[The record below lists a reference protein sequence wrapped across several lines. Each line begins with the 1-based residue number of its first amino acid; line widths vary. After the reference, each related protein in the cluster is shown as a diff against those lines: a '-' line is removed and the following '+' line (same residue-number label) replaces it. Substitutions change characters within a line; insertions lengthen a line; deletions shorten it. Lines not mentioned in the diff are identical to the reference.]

1 MTTNDTMKKT
11 LSLLLGAMLVVIA
24 VSAQTVTA
32 TWQYSDIDNLSAC
45 AITAGGEETTLVSG
59 GYALGA
65 SLSPYQTLKNS
76 GADTDNGYTAVVYDP
91 WFCTV
96 QPKEK
101 VTVATEGHQVSFS
114 LTPASGHKFMPTK
127 VSFDACKVGTDN
139 GGIEVVAG
147 DGSTSTTLG
156 SAAPL
161 RNKIQEGNSTGY
173 SHHEYYV
180 SDYNVGEGTAFTLSL
195 YITNIADNK
204 DMGLRN
210 ITIEGEMDTQIYTA
224 GDYLQTFE
232 FVGSI
237 GGSTTTIDL
246 LPTVGTLKNGETAH
260 LSTKLSAEP
269 ADFTIVLSDDFADTH
284 TATVS
289 LADRT
294 ATVSIQKDGSEVFVF
309 SVSFSVAI
317 LPEKGEA
324 TPLRRGLMAL
334 HSGSGNLVSWRA
346 RKTDDRNLRF
356 MLYRITS
363 TGIETALNGGDFIA
377 GKTNFRDSG
386 GTVTHTYRLE
396 VLDTEDNVVETDES
410 GTTWSDQTLYIPL
423 TAGAPTD
430 PSGLGA
436 TYSPNDAAI
445 CDMDGDGEYEIVLK
459 WSPSNEKD
467 AASSGSTS
475 NVFFDCYKLDG
486 TQLWRID
493 MGQNFFASAH
503 TMQFIAWDF
512 DGDGYGEFMV
522 KTAPGTIDG
531 QGNYVIMGDDDPTAN
546 WKNSRGKQVEG
557 PEYITVFDG
566 MTGAELSTIAY
577 HTNYAAGEAYWGD
590 SNQNRSER
598 YLAGIAWLD
607 GEDYNPSPIFARGYY
622 KGAFVGA
629 YDWDGITLS
638 ERWVSRNTTS
648 GQGLW
653 GEGAHS
659 MTVGD
664 CTGDGKQ
671 EIVYGSAALNHD
683 GSLLYRTGL
692 GHGDSEH
699 LGDFDPDNPG
709 LEVFMVHEEKPYGA
723 DLRDAATGTLLLHPT
738 ASGDTGR
745 GLAAH
750 YNPEAEGA
758 YLQYSEVMSDLYDWN
773 WNVIKSDVSHGGG
786 GSLNNRVYWD
796 GLLADCY
803 YDKSVLES
811 YNPTYNSFDRIQVN
825 GGNYTIGNLN
835 NSTKYNPCILGDILG
850 DWREEIVT
858 WTQDGND
865 YSLIINAT
873 NYETDYTVPH
883 LLDDLNYRAQVI
895 GQNVCYNQP
904 PHLGYNL
911 RDSKK
916 LTRQCVE
923 YDTGGSLGKYWDC
936 FYTTYPVIVPEGVTA
951 WKVTGR
957 RYTNGVDTL
966 VTTELSS
973 GVIIP
978 ANTGIVY
985 NSATPEVTF
994 VPSSLTANS
1003 MSSSVVSGSYVDI
1016 TLPDD
1021 TDKKGYYTFGVG
1033 DRGVGFYRGG
1043 GTAVEGLT
1051 GYVSF
1056 SGTTAAPLADS
1067 YVLGVSVNP
1076 LADAVDAPEADAE
1089 GEASVYN
1096 LQGIRMD
1103 GAPQR
1108 GIYIQGGKKRVK

>member
-1 MTTNDTMKKT
+1 MTKRLLVAAAAVVAT
-11 LSLLLGAMLVVIA
+11 LG
-24 VSAQTVTA
+24 VSAQSITA
-32 TWQYSDIDNLSAC
+32 TWQYSDIDNLSA
-45 AITAGGEETTLVSG
+45 ATVVADSEATTLVTPS
-59 GYALGA
+59 YTLGA
-65 SLSPYQTLKNS
+65 SLTPYQTLTSS
-76 GADTDNGYTAVVYDP
+76 GADTDNGYTAVPYDP
-91 WFCTV
+91 YFCTL
-96 QPKEK
+96 QPSAQ
-101 VTVATEGHQVSFS
+101 VSTATDGHQATFTV
-114 LTPASGHKFMPTK
+114 TPAAGHKFMPVK
-127 VSFDACKVGTDN
+127 VSFDACRVGTDN
-139 GGIEVVAG
+139 GAITVVVA
-147 DGSTSTTLG
+147 DGTGATQTLG
-156 SAAPL
+156 SVQPL

-173 SHHEYYV
+173 SHHEFYV
-180 SDYNVGEGTAFTLSL
+180 NDYNVEGGTPFSLSL
-195 YITNIADNK
+195 YIVNIATNK

-210 ITIEGEMDTQIYTA
+210 ITIEGEMDSEILTA
-224 GDYLQTFE
+224 GDYLSAFSCT
-232 FVGSI
+232 GKI
-237 GGSTTTIDL
+237 GYDEATTIDL
-246 LPTVGTLKNGETAH
+246 LPTVSALKNGESALYT
-260 LSTKLSAEP
+260 TKLSAEP
-269 ADFTIVLSDDFADTH
+269 TDFVAVLADAYAAYAVAVSYDSH

-289 LADRT
+289 IT
-294 ATVSIQKDGSEVFVF
+294 NGGKEVLTFDL
-309 SVSFSVAI
+309 SFSVVI
-317 LPEKGEA
+317 RVDKDPA

-334 HSGSGNLVSWRA
+334 HKSSGNLVSWRA
-346 RKTDDRNLRF
+346 RKSDDKNVRF
-356 MLYRITS
+356 MLYRVS
-363 TGIETALNGGDFIA
+363 SGGDETVLNSGNYIA
-377 GKTNFRDSG
+377 GKTNFLDKTG
-386 GTVTHTYRLE
+386 GTSHTYRLE
-396 VLDTEDNVVETDES
+396 VLDEYGNVLEEDTSDA
-410 GTTWSDQTLYIPL
+410 TWSNQTLYIPL
-423 TAGAPTD
+423 SQGPPTD
-430 PSGLGA
+430 NSGLGA
-436 TYSPNDAAI
+436 TYTPNDCGI
-445 CDMDGDGEYEIVLK
+445 CDMDGDGQYDIIVK
-459 WSPSNEKD
+459 WYPSNAKD

-475 NVFFDCYKLDG
+475 NIFFDCYKLDG
-486 TQLWRID
+486 TFLWRID

-503 TMQFIAWDF
+503 TVQFIAWDF
-512 DGDGYGEFMV
+512 DGDGYGEFMA

-531 QGNYVIMGDDDPTAN
+531 QGNYVILNDDDPTAN
-546 WKNSRGKQVEG
+546 WKNERGKQVEG

-566 MTGAELSTIAY
+566 MTGAEISTIPY
-577 HTNYAAGEAYWGD
+577 HTDYAAGSSYWGD

-598 YLAGIAWLD
+598 YLAAIAWLD
-607 GEDYNPSPIFARGYY
+607 GEDRDPSPIFARGYY
-622 KGAFVGA
+622 SGAFVGA
-629 YDWDGITLS
+629 YDFDGATLS

-653 GEGAHS
+653 GEGAHWIS
-659 MTVGD
+659 VGD
-664 CTGDGKQ
+664 CDGDGCQ
-671 EIVYGSAALNHD
+671 EIVYGAAALDND

-692 GHGDSEH
+692 KHGDALH
-699 LGDFDPDNPG
+699 LGDFDPDHDG
-709 LEVFMVHEEKPYGA
+709 LEVYMVHEDSPYGM
-723 DLRDAATGTLLLHPT
+723 DLRDAATGELILHET

-750 YNPEAEGA
+750 LNPEAEGA
-758 YLQYSEVMSDLYDWN
+758 YLMWSVDISDVYDWK
-773 WNVIKSDVSHGGG
+773 WNLINSNIAPGGG
-786 GSLNNRVYWD
+786 GSLNNNIYWD
-796 GLLADCY
+796 GLLSEDR
-803 YDKSVLES
+803 YDKSVLEK
-811 YNPTYNSFDRIQVN
+811 YNPSTKSFERIQVN
-825 GGNYTIGNLN
+825 NTNYTVGTLN
-835 NSTKYNPCILGDILG
+835 NDTKYNPCILADILG

-858 WTQDGND
+858 WDEVDGVYN
-865 YSLIINAT
+865 LIINAT
-873 NYETDYTVPH
+873 NYESDYTVPH
-883 LLDDLNYRAQVI
+883 LMDDLNYRAQVI
-895 GQNVCYNQP
+895 NQNCCYNQP
-904 PHLGYNL
+904 AHLSYNL
-911 RDSKK
+911 RNSKK
-916 LTRQCVE
+916 INRTGIE
-923 YDTGGSLGKYWDC
+923 YDTHTNAGKNWDC